1 MSPYTFFLVVLT
13 MSLLTAQL
21 RTSLGDP
28 GMPLLFGM
36 DGCGVTLDDRM
47 IEEFVVGAGKDAL
60 LARKLEI
67 AEHLPVGICAH
78 KQMRCFLFC

>member
-1 MSPYTFFLVVLT
+1 

-47 IEEFVVGAGKDAL
+47 IEEFVVGAGTKVPEKNYQQED
-60 LARKLEI
+60 KLK
-67 AEHLPVGICAH
+67 V
-78 KQMRCFLFC
+78 Q